1 MGRFREKLWT
11 WMAGRYGVDSLYYA
25 LLVLSLI
32 FWIIQLIFPHWI
44 WAVLC
49 LTVLA
54 FAIFRFL
61 SRNRVRRAK
70 ENAVWMKVWGPIKA
84 WFRLQMNRLKDIRTR
99 RYRRC
104 PHCKAVL
111 RLPVRRGGH
120 TVTCPRCQTDFRVR
134 ILF

>member
-11 WMAGRYGVDSLYYA
+11 WMAGRYGIDSLYYA

-32 FWIIQLIFPHWI
+32 FWIIQLIIPHWI

-70 ENAVWMKVWGPIKA
+70 ENAVWM
-84 WFRLQMNRLKDIRTR
+84 
-99 RYRRC
+99 
-104 PHCKAVL
+104 
-111 RLPVRRGGH
+111 
-120 TVTCPRCQTDFRVR
+120 
-134 ILF
+134 